1 MKNYDC
7 ELAEYIKY
15 NNESW
20 KIIKE
25 NTKLLENFSACIV
38 NLANDSRIMGS
49 QRTINVIMEI
59 DSDGKLNIATK
70 QCDTTTSDQ

>member
-20 KIIKE
+20 KIIEE
-25 NTKLLENFSACIV
+25 NTKLLENFAAYIV
-38 NLANDSRIMGS
+38 NLANDSRFMGS
-49 QRTINVIMEI
+49 QKTIKIIMEI
-59 DSDGKLNIATK
+59 DGEGKLSIATK
-70 QCDTTTSDQ
+70 

>member
-1 MKNYDC
+1 MKNHDC

-20 KIIKE
+20 KIIQE
-25 NTKLLENFSACIV
+25 NTKLLENFAACIV

-49 QRTINVIMEI
+49 QKTIKVIMEI
-59 DSDGKLNIATK
+59 DGEGKLSITTK
-70 QCDTTTSDQ
+70 